1 MVRKFLK
8 DTSINIISNLLLVS
22 VIQLICFPL
31 LNKSE
36 TENVFSL
43 ITVIYGYAII
53 IATTLGNT
61 LNNVR
66 LLYNNKITQSK
77 KEYLFNNIFKYV
89 IIGNII
95 IFSLLIWLYTKEVTV
110 NNILIVLFSA
120 LLTSRYYLNVYFREK
135 LNFTKILFSN
145 VSILIGY
152 LIGILLYVTLLE
164 FYSVIF
170 VMGELLG
177 IVYIIKNIQGNTY
190 EDENNY
196 EIESNIKNKVYKDY
210 TNYTLTN
217 LMINALNYLDRII
230 VFPLVGA
237 NAMTTYFI
245 GSTTSKMISLITTPM
260 NNVLLSYI
268 TAGESKNTYFKT
280 LNLIVM
286 ISLIPS
292 FFLIKYTSLLL
303 TKILYYDYFDH
314 VDKIMNL
321 ITIICLLS
329 IYNSV
334 INPFC
339 MKILSSITLLKIQIT
354 YAGFYII
361 SALLCT
367 INYGLFGFC
376 WATIIS
382 ILFRLIVTNFKIYL
396 EISRKGL

>member
-1 MVRKFLK
+1 MVRKFIK
-8 DTSINIISNLLLVS
+8 DTSINIMSNLLLVC

-36 TENVFSL
+36 SENVFSL
-43 ITVIYGYAII
+43 ITVVYGYAII

-66 LLYNNKITQSK
+66 LLYNNKIEQTN

-89 IIGNII
+89 IISNII

-110 NNILIVLFSA
+110 NNILIVFFSV

-135 LNFTKILFSN
+135 LNFNKILYSN
-145 VSILIGY
+145 IYILIGY
-152 LIGILLYVTLLE
+152 LIGILSYITILDY
-164 FYSVIF
+164 YSVIF

-177 IVYIIKNIQGNTY
+177 IIYIIYNFK
-190 EDENNY
+190 DNNY
-196 EIESNIKNKVYKDY
+196 KYESDKKIESDIKGKVYKDY
-210 TNYTLTN
+210 VNYALTN
-217 LMINALNYLDRII
+217 FMINVLNYLDRIL

-237 NAMTTYFI
+237 NAITTYFI

-268 TAGESKNTYFKT
+268 TIDESKNNYFKT
-280 LNLIVM
+280 LNLLALT
-286 ISLIPS
+286 SLIPC
-292 FFLIKYTSLLL
+292 FFLIKYNSLLL
-303 TKILYYDYFDH
+303 TKILYNDYFEH
-314 VDKIMNL
+314 VDKIINL
-321 ITIICLLS
+321 VTVICLLS

-339 MKILSSITLLKIQIT
+339 MKILSSITLLKIQII

-361 SALLCT
+361 SALFFT
-367 INYGLFGFC
+367 INYGLHGFC

-382 ILFRLIVTNFKIYL
+382 ILFRLIVTNFKIYI
-396 EISRKGL
+396 EMNRKGL

>member
-66 LLYNNKITQSK
+66 LLYNNKIIQSK

-152 LIGILLYVTLLE
+152 LIGILLYITLLE